1 MNEDKYHGIIDYT
14 AMQCRE
20 ELEKIE
26 LEKLKVVFDKYR
38 PSHDA
43 DEKTKDIYKRM
54 VKQTEEL
61 FVRRFHPISDRA
73 KAFFQQYLKDE

>member
-43 DEKTKDIYKRM
+43 DEKTKDI
-54 VKQTEEL
+54 
-61 FVRRFHPISDRA
+61 INGW
-73 KAFFQQYLKDE
+73 